1 MLSAEKF
8 LSVVNM
14 TQIVS
19 IDLIVKNDKG
29 QILLGKRKNSPAK
42 GFYFVPGG
50 RLFKNETIKEGSR
63 RIVSWELGVSEDIR
77 PKPRCV
83 SEHIY
88 NDNFADAKDAD
99 NNVISTH
106 YVCFAFD
113 LDLDEY
119 DESTFKNQHM
129 DAIWIT
135 PEEILQRDDVHE
147 YVKLYFT
154 PDAYNRFES

>member
-1 MLSAEKF
+1 MLSAENF

-19 IDLIVKNDKG
+19 IDLIVKNDNGK
-29 QILLGKRKNSPAK
+29 ILLGKRRNAPAK

-63 RIVSWELGVSEDIR
+63 RIVLWELGLENLK

-88 NDNFADAKDAD
+88 SDNFADAKDMD
-99 NNVISTH
+99 NKTISTH

-113 LDLDEY
+113 LDIDTYDDE
-119 DESTFKNQHM
+119 TFKQQHSE
-129 DAIWIT
+129 AIWLT
-135 PEEILQRDDVHE
+135 PGEILEREDVHE
-147 YVKLYFT
+147 YIKLYFT
-154 PDAYNRFES
+154 PDAYNRFEN